1 MPAAGIKAWASLCR
15 PGRPQRVACAPG
27 TGAAGARRS
36 ASHSD
41 RKLAPPTQI
50 VAPTTNIRMPA
61 PSSHEK
67 LSFTSG

>member
-1 MPAAGIKAWASLCR
+1 MPADGISACASLCT
-15 PGRPQRVACAPG
+15 PGRIQRE
-27 TGAAGARRS
+27 AGASATATAGANRS
-36 ASHSD
+36 AIHND
-41 RKLAPPTQI
+41 RKLAPPTTM